1 MTSYID
7 TTRLSELE
15 PPFDPYVDEMFT
27 GRDVPGTFPDHAD
40 DRDRLDEFDLDR
52 EVRRLRIAAEAR
64 RVIAA
69 EDRGPEEPFDAGTLA
84 EILRRPPDPPMRIDE
99 LAPWDS
105 NVLLVA
111 QRKTGKTTMS
121 GNYTRSLL
129 LGEPFLGRFS
139 VRPLDGDVAVLNFE
153 VSGAQLARWF
163 DDVGVPRDRC
173 HLVNLRGR
181 RNPFKDLDD
190 RARLAALLRS
200 RGVESVVVDP
210 FGRAFTGSEQNNAGE
225 VGRWLTDLDE
235 FVRSEVGARDL
246 LLTAHAGWN
255 GERTRGSSALEDWP
269 DAIWT
274 LTRDTEGDDGN
285 RRRYFRAEG
294 RDVDLEEG
302 ELTFDPDT
310 RRLSYLDGGRRQAAV
325 QRQLDDARR
334 QILDLLKENA
344 EGLSGKELSE
354 MAGRKDAAFTA
365 ARTALVEA
373 GDLLQEARSGRG
385 GGKLYRLNPSK
396 VPNLPKHAE
405 PVPSEP
411 TEPPSIEGRFR
422 FGTFHDEPTEKC
434 QTCSEALDPSLVADG
449 LRTHPG
455 CEAGR

>member
-1 MTSYID
+1 MSEYLD
-7 TTRLSELE
+7 TNDHE
-15 PPFDPYVDEMFT
+15 PVDAFDI
-27 GRDVPGTFPDHAD
+27 
-40 DRDRLDEFDLDR
+40 DR

-64 RVIAA
+64 RIFAA
-69 EDRGPEEPFDAGTLA
+69 ENRGPEDPFDAGTLA
-84 EILRRPPDPPMRIDE
+84 EILARPAQPPMRIEE
-99 LAPWDS
+99 LAPSDAS
-105 NVLLVA
+105 ILLVA

-121 GNYTRSLL
+121 GNYGRALL
-129 LGEPFLGRFS
+129 TGEPFLGRFD
-139 VRPLDGDVAVLNFE
+139 VRPLDGDVAVLNYE

-181 RNPFKDLDD
+181 RNPLHHEDD
-190 RARLAALLRS
+190 RARLAAMLRA
-200 RGVESVVVDP
+200 RGVESVIVDP
-210 FGRAFTGSEQNNAGE
+210 FGRAFNGAEQNNAGE
-225 VGRWLTDLDE
+225 VSRWLTDLDL

-274 LTRDTEGDDGN
+274 MTRDPEGDDGN

-294 RDVDLEEG
+294 RDVDLDEG

-310 RRLSYLDGGRRQAAV
+310 RHLTYLEGGRRQAAV
-325 QRQLDDARR
+325 QRQRDEGRR
-334 QILDLLKENA
+334 QILDLLTEHT

-354 MAGRKDAAFTA
+354 LAGRKDAAFTA

-373 GDLLQEARSGRG
+373 GDVLQETRSGRG

-396 VPNLPKHAE
+396 VPNLPKPAE

-422 FGTFHDEPTEKC
+422 FGTLEDEPTEKC
-434 QTCSEALDPSLVADG
+434 QTCSEPIDPALTADG
-449 LRTHPG
+449 LHTHPG